1 METKQDDSPSYIH
14 SWLAKIGGSD
24 PAGLHNQHD
33 QDSTPSLSSRSTP
46 PSSASPFILHGRLKK
61 AKRKRM
67 NVDTA
72 SDASGETSRTKTT
85 TTSFPNRPILNPTPP
100 SSRQRSNSPTRK
112 VLSQL
117 KLATP
122 SLRVCQPDIR
132 LEQPPAVR
140 QLRSMLINKLS
151 AEVIPYSLQVML
163 FPLDQV

>member
-1 METKQDDSPSYIH
+1 MEPDQDDSPSYINL
-14 SWLAKIGGSD
+14 WLAKIDGSD

-33 QDSTPSLSSRSTP
+33 QDSTPSFSSRSTP
-46 PSSASPFILHGRLKK
+46 PSSASPFVLHGRSEK
-61 AKRKRM
+61 AKRKRRM
-67 NVDTA
+67 NGDAA
-72 SDASGETSRTKTT
+72 SDASGETSRTKMTA
-85 TTSFPNRPILNPTPP
+85 TSFSKRPI

-112 VLSQL
+112 ALSQL

-151 AEVIPYSLQVML
+151 AEVIPYSLQVIL